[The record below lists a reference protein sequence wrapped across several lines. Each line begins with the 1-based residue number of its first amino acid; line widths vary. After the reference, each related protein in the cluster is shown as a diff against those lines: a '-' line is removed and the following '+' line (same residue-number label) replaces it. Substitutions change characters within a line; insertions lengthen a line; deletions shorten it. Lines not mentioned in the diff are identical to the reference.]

1 MLETNEERRGGHF
14 SPHGGFHTPEVL
26 FEFFLSQ
33 IRFLTWRIGN
43 YLSPENFGC
52 VKTQRTWSSPI
63 RFCNVLMTPPP
74 PIGSQFSIP
83 PHWQSVF
90 YTPLIGSQFS
100 IPPYWE
106 SIFYNP
112 RFVLCWRRLI
122 PLQSLWEPRD
132 SPKSSIPSTQ
142 AVDNGWSL
150 RKKKLKKLQNLERS
164 PRTHYILEEIM
175 YENLSTWLGI
185 TVWKNLMYF
194 WPLHVWRAWRTHIS
208 HSRDFTTTM

>member
-1 MLETNEERRGGHF
+1 MFSSPTIGSLESWVLETNEERMGGHF

-33 IRFLTWRIGN
+33 IRFLTLRIGN

-52 VKTQRTWSSPI
+52 VKTKRTWSSPI

-74 PIGSQFSIP
+74 
-83 PHWQSVF
+83 HWQSIF

-100 IPPYWE
+100 IPPLLGVNFLL
-106 SIFYNP
+106 SSLCTLLTTTKTLFNP
-112 RFVLCWRRLI
+112 CENHVI
-122 PLQSLWEPRD
+122 PQNPPS
-132 SPKSSIPSTQ
+132 PSTQ
-142 AVDNGWSL
+142 AVDNGWYL

-175 YENLSTWLGI
+175 YENLSTWFGI
-185 TVWKNLMYF
+185 TV
-194 WPLHVWRAWRTHIS
+194 
-208 HSRDFTTTM
+208 